1 MDKLQGKTRSLSHIK
16 KTHNSIYFR
25 KTIVSTEREL
35 TILSFLVIM
44 FSVFSVLSIIYDIV
58 VSVLAERYYNERSD
72 KWNDG
77 KLLVYA

>member
-1 MDKLQGKTRSLSHIK
+1 MQGKTRNLTHIK
-16 KTHNSIYFR
+16 KNHNSIYFR